1 MPLPVFAAAGEAVL
15 ENSTYALA
23 IAALGAMVREVIGW
37 LRDRDA
43 KRHDTEKAL
52 LAAEVKSLKD
62 DVAEL
67 KAGLSAANARLQ
79 ECQDDRAELHEKFA
93 ALAGRLEA
101 SDDRERTRH
110 PDDPSIPPVAPR
122 K

>member
-43 KRHDTEKAL
+43 KRHDAEKLL
-52 LAAEVKSLKD
+52 LAAEVGSLKA

-67 KAGLSAANARLQ
+67 KAGLGKAEEKLQ
-79 ECQDDRAELHEKFA
+79 ECEDDRLKLHEKFA

-101 SDDRERTRH
+101 SDDRERSRH
-110 PDDPSIPPVAPR
+110 PDDASIPPVAPR